1 MFDEWSIKVTKTFD
15 LKFLNN
21 CTIGIDAAYFIDT
34 LKADPLQLALG
45 GFSPCFETNVAAWI
59 HDLNTVGLKLH
70 FVFNGLESGVG
81 SDQAA
86 STTRAA
92 QINYD
97 AFSAYEERRPD
108 LTLQALR
115 KGTLAPGEQVKLA
128 FDKGLGVSDTAI
140 VSEMLKKILHE
151 RNVPF
156 TVAPYSA
163 LAQVRAEYPSFAY
176 PANRT

>member
-1 MFDEWSIKVTKTFD
+1 MFDEWSLKHTKTFD

-21 CTIGIDAAYFIDT
+21 CTIGVDAAYFLENLRPDS
-34 LKADPLQLALG
+34 LQLALG
-45 GFSPCFETNVAAWI
+45 GCSPHLETKVAGWI
-59 HDLNTVGLKLH
+59 HDLNAVGLKLH

-86 STTRAA
+86 NAARAA
-92 QINYD
+92 QINYE
-97 AFSAYEERRPD
+97 AFSAYEEKNVP
-108 LTLQALR
+108 LTRQALG

-128 FDKGLGVSDTAI
+128 FDKGLGVSDAAI

-163 LAQVRAEYPSFAY
+163 LAQVIAYYPMFA
-176 PANRT
+176 

>member
-1 MFDEWSIKVTKTFD
+1 MKPDS
-15 LKFLNN
+15 
-21 CTIGIDAAYFIDT
+21 
-34 LKADPLQLALG
+34 LQLALG
-45 GFSPCFETNVAAWI
+45 GFSPYLETKVAAWI
-59 HDLNTVGLKLH
+59 HDLNAVGLKLH

-86 STTRAA
+86 NAARAA
-92 QINYD
+92 QINYE
-97 AFSAYEERRPD
+97 AFSAYEEKNTH
-108 LTLQALR
+108 LTLQTLG

-163 LAQVRAEYPSFAY
+163 LAQVMAGYPTFAY
-176 PANRT
+176 PSDFI

>member
-1 MFDEWSIKVTKTFD
+1 METK
-15 LKFLNN
+15 
-21 CTIGIDAAYFIDT
+21 
-34 LKADPLQLALG
+34 
-45 GFSPCFETNVAAWI
+45 VAAWI
-59 HDLNTVGLKLH
+59 QDLNAVGLKLH
-70 FVFNGLESGVG
+70 FVFNGLESGIG

-86 STTRAA
+86 SAARAA

-128 FDKGLGVSDTAI
+128 FDRGLGVSDTAI

-163 LAQVRAEYPSFAY
+163 LAQVMAEYPILHTQLIVHSLCTSRRTRTNLLMLFTGRRSSFVSESIK
-176 PANRT
+176 

>member
-21 CTIGIDAAYFIDT
+21 CTIGIDAAYFLDN
-34 LKADPLQLALG
+34 LKADSLQLALG
-45 GFSPCFETNVAAWI
+45 GCSPHLETKVAAWI
-59 HDLNTVGLKLH
+59 RDLNAVGLKLH

-81 SDQAA
+81 SDQAVNA
-86 STTRAA
+86 ARAA
-92 QINYD
+92 QSNYD
-97 AFSAYEERRPD
+97 AFSAYEEKNTP
-108 LTLQALR
+108 LTVQTLG

-151 RNVPF
+151 HNVPF

-163 LAQVRAEYPSFAY
+163 LAQVMAEYPMFA
-176 PANRT
+176 